1 MRRLATLLVFAVGAA
16 LGCGPR
22 PPAGAAQEPEPHAT
36 AAATAAPLSD
46 AADVYRSMGFIVA
59 GAPLPFVA
67 TIRYLRTAASDSTL
81 AVFALSLA
89 DHSLSF
95 RRDGN
100 AFVAQYHVEVT
111 FGSDTSPVRQLVSDE
126 VVRVRTFQET
136 LRADE
141 SVIYQRFVGLRPG
154 VYPISV
160 AVRDRNSPASGRQ
173 ARTDTVPSLAGRAI
187 GWPIPVYQGEG
198 RARLGEQPTLLLNPR
213 ATVPYGADSLRFYVE
228 TYGMPRGTRLAARA
242 LDQMGVEVW
251 RDTVPLAGD
260 ATLATARLVVHPGEL
275 SVGRGRLELG
285 AVGVGTEQPVTAPF
299 LVSFSDQWAITNFD
313 QMISLLRYFERQ
325 DWLVKLKRAAPAERP
340 AVWRDF
346 YKTTDP
352 VPMTPENEALDEY
365 FRRVQT
371 ANARFQEGADQGWLT
386 DRGQVFITLGEPD
399 DVFDFSSDVARTGL
413 RGIRWTY
420 NQLRLT
426 LFFQDQ
432 TGFGRFKLTP
442 LSRGEYERALIRV
455 RHVP

>member
-1 MRRLATLLVFAVGAA
+1 MRRLATLLGFAVGAA
-16 LGCGPR
+16 VGCGPR
-22 PPAGAAQEPEPHAT
+22 PPAGAVQEPEPR
-36 AAATAAPLSD
+36 AAAAPLSD
-46 AADVYRSMGFIVA
+46 AGEVYRSMGFIVA

-67 TIRYLRTAASDSTL
+67 TIRYLRAAASDSTL

-89 DHSLSF
+89 DRSLSF

-100 AFVAQYHVEVT
+100 EFVAQYHVEVT

-126 VVRVRTFQET
+126 MVRVRTFQET

-173 ARTDTVPSLAGRAI
+173 TRTDTVPSLLGRAS
-187 GWPIPVYQGEG
+187 GWPIPFYQGEG
-198 RARLGEQPTLLLNPR
+198 RTRLSEQPTLLLNPR
-213 ATVPYGADSLRFYVE
+213 ATLPYGADSLRVYVE
-228 TYGMPRGTRLAARA
+228 AYGMPRGTRLAARA

-260 ATLATARLVVHPGEL
+260 ATLATARFVVQPGDL
-275 SVGRGRLELG
+275 PVGRGRLEVG
-285 AVGVGTEQPVTAPF
+285 AGGVGAEQPVTAAF

-313 QMISLLRYFERQ
+313 QLISLLRYFARQ
-325 DWLVKLKRAAPAERP
+325 DWLVKLKQAAPGERP

-352 VPMTPENEALDEY
+352 VPLTPENEALDEY

-371 ANARFQEGADQGWLT
+371 ANARFQEGPDQGWLT

-399 DVFDFSSDVARTGL
+399 DVFDFSSDVARTGV

-442 LSRGEYERALIRV
+442 LSRGEYERALIQV
-455 RHVP
+455 RNMP

>member
-1 MRRLATLLVFAVGAA
+1 MRRLATIVLFAVPAA
-16 LGCGPR
+16 VGCGP
-22 PPAGAAQEPEPHAT
+22 PAPAGAAQEPEPRVIVT
-36 AAATAAPLSD
+36 PLSD
-46 AADVYRSMGFIVA
+46 AGEVYRSMGFIVA

-67 TIRYLRTAASDSTL
+67 TIRYLAAAAPDSTL

-100 AFVAQYHVEVT
+100 EFVAQYHVEVV

-126 VVRVRTFQET
+126 TVRVRSFQET

-141 SVIYQRFVGLRPG
+141 SVIYQQFVGLQPG
-154 VYPISV
+154 VYTMSV
-160 AVRDRNSPASGRQ
+160 SVRDRNSPASGRQ
-173 ARTDTVPSLAGRAI
+173 ARTDTVPRLAGPAI
-187 GWPIPVYQGEG
+187 GWPIPVYRGEG
-198 RARLGEQPTLLLNPR
+198 RARLTEQPTLLLNPR
-213 ATVPYGADSLRFYVE
+213 ATLPYGADSLSFYVE

-242 LDQMGVEVW
+242 LDQTGVEVW

-260 ATLATARLVVHPGEL
+260 ATLATARLVVQPGEL
-275 SVGRGRLELG
+275 PVGRGRLEVS
-285 AVGVGTEQPVTAPF
+285 AVGVGAGQTVSAPF
-299 LVSFSDQWAITNFD
+299 LVTFSDQWAVTSFD
-313 QMISLLRYFERQ
+313 QMIALLRYFERQ
-325 DWLVKLKRAAPAERP
+325 DWLDKLKRAAPAERP
-340 AVWRDF
+340 AVWREF

-352 VPMTPENEALDEY
+352 VPITPENEALDEY

-371 ANARFQEGADQGWLT
+371 ANARFQEGGDPGWLT
-386 DRGQVFITLGEPD
+386 DRGEVFITLGEPD
-399 DVFDFSSDVARTGL
+399 DVFDFSSDVARSGV

-420 NQLRLT
+420 NQLHVT

-442 LSRGEYERALIRV
+442 LSRAEYQRALVRV